1 MRFSEFTEDKLNEVA
16 PAVAGVVIGGVTF
29 TAAEITAMTL
39 GLGLSAM
46 MLQYNADPEAFE
58 AAHGAAAATIANSWQ
73 ATKDMA
79 NSMMGGKANPIQNGK
94 SIDDISKEATT
105 AMTAHLTQLTP
116 EQQAKSSEEINK
128 YLAGIAGTTS
138 VAGAGA
144 AATRALTP
152 AQRNAISAMPSITT
166 ALPNSIVSDRTA
178 EIIAQVNKAADAQA
192 AATAARSAEINAQVD
207 KAADAR
213 NAVASTNAVRPDTTA
228 AGMPA
233 APAAKVQ
240 QLTPAQR
247 NAISDMPVAPN
258 VDVDITKDIPKSDNK
273 DVDITSDIPKSDN
286 KDVDITSD
294 LPDVTSPPK
303 TRADIARGGA
313 DTAPPIVG
321 APPGMTLPGI
331 TGLGVGA
338 GVAAGLNAI
347 TGAKADAIANTKTD
361 NKKGGGRL
369 KGKWDLPGLPNLPEP
384 PGLGRIAPKL
394 INLNDPLNLKRNA

>member
-58 AAHGAAAATIANSWQ
+58 AAHGAAAATVANSWQ

-79 NSMMGGKANPIQNGK
+79 NSMMGRKANPIQNGK

-152 AQRNAISAMPSITT
+152 DQRNAISAMPSITT

-192 AATAARSAEINAQVD
+192 AATAARSAEIRAQVD

-213 NAVASTNAVRPDTTA
+213 NAAAATNAVRPDTTA

-233 APAAKVQ
+233 AKAPPVNAVRPDTTAAGMPAAKVTATQ
-240 QLTPAQR
+240 ALTPDQK
-247 NAISDMPVAPN
+247 NAISAMPAAAIPAAPERN
-258 VDVDITKDIPKSDNK
+258 DVDIISG
-273 DVDITSDIPKSDN
+273 
-286 KDVDITSD
+286 
-294 LPDVTSPPK
+294 LPDVVSPPRTK
-303 TRADIARGGA
+303 ADIARGGA
-313 DTAPPIVG
+313 TVAPPIAGVPPVI
-321 APPGMTLPGI
+321 APIPGITLPGVGGL
-331 TGLGVGA
+331 TGIG
-338 GVAAGLNAI
+338 AI
-347 TGAKADAIANTKTD
+347 TGAGALAKAATD
-361 NKKGGGRL
+361 FFKGGKGF
-369 KGKWDLPGLPNLPEP
+369 KGKKIKFPGLPILDPKFKMMEP
-384 PGLGRIAPKL
+384 DIKTVS
-394 INLNDPLNLKRNA
+394 DPLNLRRNI

>member
-233 APAAKVQ
+233 AKAPPVNAVRPAVAGSMPAA
-240 QLTPAQR
+240 
-247 NAISDMPVAPN
+247 
-258 VDVDITKDIPKSDNK
+258 DIPAAPEKN
-273 DVDITSDIPKSDN
+273 
-286 KDVDITSD
+286 DVDITSD

-313 DTAPPIVG
+313 DTAPPIAG

>member
-1 MRFSEFTEDKLNEVA
+1 MRFSEFTESKKLNEVA
-16 PAVAGVVIGGVTF
+16 PAVAIAGVTF
-29 TAAEITAMTL
+29 TAAELTAL
-39 GLGLSAM
+39 LVFGGSLAAM
-46 MLQYNADPEAFE
+46 MTAYNADPEGFASAYGNPAATVASAWQETQDLANEMMGNETDQYDGQSFDE
-58 AAHGAAAATIANSWQ
+58 ANAAAQARASSALGNILATNQ
-73 ATKDMA
+73 K
-79 NSMMGGKANPIQNGK
+79 
-94 SIDDISKEATT
+94 
-105 AMTAHLTQLTP
+105 LTP
-116 EQQAKSSEEINK
+116 D
-128 YLAGIAGTTS
+128 
-138 VAGAGA
+138 
-144 AATRALTP
+144 
-152 AQRNAISAMPSITT
+152 QRTAISAMPST
-166 ALPNSIVSDRTA
+166 ASAIPAATASDSA
-178 EIIAQVNKAADAQA
+178 EIEKRSAEIRAQVDALADAQA
-192 AATAARSAEINAQVD
+192 AATAARSAEISAEVD
-207 KAADAR
+207 RAADAR
-213 NAVASTNAVRPDTTA
+213 NAAAATNAVRPDATA

-233 APAAKVQ
+233 AKAPPVNAVRPDATAASMPAAKAPPVNAVR
-240 QLTPAQR
+240 PAVAGSMPAAKAPPV
-247 NAISDMPVAPN
+247 NAVRPDATAASMPAA
-258 VDVDITKDIPKSDNK
+258 DIPAAPEKN
-273 DVDITSDIPKSDN
+273 
-286 KDVDITSD
+286 DVDITSD